1 METWIATA
9 FGLAMTQRRHRA
21 PPPRHCAPASSL
33 RPRLVIARNEAIHC
47 GGRMET
53 WIATAFGLAMTGFCR
68 LSHNGLL
75 QTFLSPR

>member
-21 PPPRHCAPASSL
+21 PPASSL
-33 RPRLVIARNEAIHC
+33 RPRFVIARNEAIHC
-47 GGRMET
+47 GGRVET

-68 LSHNGLL
+68 LS
-75 QTFLSPR
+75 Q